1 MNNPEP
7 TIHRLRQ
14 EHMATW
20 FEVRLVHDDAD
31 YARQAAQA
39 AFAVTARLDRLLNR
53 YRDDSE
59 ITQIRS
65 LAPGETLRL
74 SVETF
79 DCLQL
84 AGHVY
89 ELSGGAFDP
98 GLGAEMEAWRAEQVV
113 ERPKRGRLILDPASC
128 GVRVEGG
135 TVALDLGAIGKG
147 FALDLMAEELRTW
160 DITRALLVA
169 GGSSILALD
178 SPADDVAGWDVAL
191 TPARTILLKHGAI
204 GASGT
209 TVQGAH
215 ILDPRTGNSA
225 SGFFRTWAL
234 HPSAAMAD
242 ALSTAW
248 MVLDRAAIAEV
259 CGRIPGVQA
268 FVQTG
273 EHDVPEL
280 IS

>member
-1 MNNPEP
+1 
-7 TIHRLRQ
+7 
-14 EHMATW
+14 MATW
-20 FEVRLVHDDAD
+20 FEVRVVHADAD

-39 AFAVTARLDRLLNR
+39 AFAITARLDRLLNR

-59 ITQIRS
+59 VTQIRN

-79 DCLQL
+79 ECLQL
-84 AGHVY
+84 AGRVY
-89 ELSGGAFDP
+89 ELTGGAFDP
-98 GLGAEMEAWRAEQVV
+98 GLGAEMEAWRAEQII
-113 ERPKRGRLILDPASC
+113 ERPERGRPILDPASC

-135 TVALDLGAIGKG
+135 PVALDLGAIGKG

-178 SPADDVAGWDVAL
+178 PPTDDVAGWDIAL
-191 TPARTILLKHGAI
+191 SLARTISLRHAAI

-215 ILDPRTGNSA
+215 ILDPRTGASA
-225 SGFFRTWAL
+225 AGFFRAWAL

-248 MVLDRAAIAEV
+248 MVLDRATIAEV
-259 CGRIPGVQA
+259 CGRCPGAQA
-268 FVQTG
+268 FVQAG
-273 EHDVPEL
+273 ENDLPEL
-280 IS
+280 AS